1 MRESDQPKFPEIIAI
16 DGPAASG
23 KSTLGE
29 KIAQYLGYLYFDT
42 GIMYRAATLAVFKSG
57 IAFEEE
63 DLVTCLAER
72 IQIEVFPP
80 TCVDGRLNDVL
91 LDGVDVTWEI
101 RSPEVENKVS
111 LVSSYPGVRKAMTEQ
126 QRKIGRRGKTIM
138 VGRDIGT
145 VVFPEAEMK
154 IYLDASVEER
164 SRRRFMESNAR
175 GDETSLEIISSS
187 LLQRDK
193 IDSTRVV
200 APLKPAED
208 ALIIHTDNMDEEEV
222 YETVLK
228 LLGINI

>member
-1 MRESDQPKFPEIIAI
+1 MHENVQPKYPEIITI

-42 GIMYRAATLAVFKSG
+42 GIMYRAATLAVIKSG
-57 IAFEEE
+57 IPVEDE
-63 DLVTCLAER
+63 DLVTGMAER

-80 TCVDGRLNDVL
+80 TCFDGRLNDVL

-101 RSPEVENKVS
+101 RSPEVENNVS

-126 QRKIGRRGKTIM
+126 QRKIGSRGKTIM

-145 VVFPEAEMK
+145 VVFPEADMK

-164 SRRRFMESNAR
+164 SRRRFVETNAR
-175 GDETSLEIISSS
+175 GDETSLEKISNSM
-187 LLQRDK
+187 LQRDK

-208 ALIIHTDNMDEEEV
+208 ALIIQTDTMDEEEV
-222 YETVLK
+222 FKTVMK
-228 LLGINI
+228 LLGINL

>member
-1 MRESDQPKFPEIIAI
+1 MDEFNQTKYPEIIAI

-42 GIMYRAATLAVFKSG
+42 GIMYRATTLAVLKSG
-57 IAFEEE
+57 IPFENEA
-63 DLVTCLAER
+63 LVTSLAEK
-72 IQIEVFPP
+72 IQIEVFTP
-80 TCVDGRLNDVL
+80 TRSDGRLNDVI

-101 RSPEVENKVS
+101 RSPEVENRVS

-126 QRKIGRRGKTIM
+126 QRKIGKRGKTIM

-164 SRRRFMESNAR
+164 SRRRFAETNAR
-175 GDETSLEIISSS
+175 GDGTSLEDISSS
-187 LLQRDK
+187 MLKRDK
-193 IDSTRVV
+193 IDSTRIV

-222 YETVLK
+222 YKTVLK